1 MAFVVRFHRLA
12 LDELRSARDWYAEQS
27 DTAPTLFRNAKIL
40 AIDQIVD
47 RGVSLPKAFGEFHY
61 VRVQRFPYVMFGQKP
76 DLSLQVVAIAHMSR
90 RVGYWRRR
98 K

>member
-1 MAFVVRFHRLA
+1 MIA
-12 LDELRSARDWYAEQS
+12 
-27 DTAPTLFRNAKIL
+27 

-47 RGVSLPKAFGEFHY
+47 RGLALPKAFGDFHY
-61 VRVQRFPYVMFGQKP
+61 VRVQRFPYVVVFRQKP
-76 DLSLQVVAIAHMSR
+76 DLSLQIVAIAHASR